1 MLTESDW
8 VLLGAALACVLVAGV
23 ATSIE
28 SALQSFS
35 KSRAEAHVKNGDR
48 GAVRLL
54 AITQDPAPTLNTV
67 LFLRVCLEIA
77 AIALVGVVVF
87 GHVESLWQRLL
98 WTIAPMTLV
107 SFVLLGVA
115 ARTLGRQ
122 HADALALRTSGPLSA
137 LTTVLGPIPQVL
149 IVLGNL
155 ITPGRGF
162 TDGPFTSEAELR
174 ELVDM
179 AEASDLIEAGERRM
193 IHSVFE
199 LGDTIVKEVMV
210 PRTEMLSIEAGKTLR
225 QGLSLALRSGYSRI
239 PVIGEDIDDVLGILY
254 LKDVIRRSYDNAGAQ
269 ASETVETLMRKP
281 TFCPDSKPVDELLK
295 EMQLNRSH
303 VVIVVDEFG
312 GTAGLATIE
321 DILEEIVGEIVD
333 EYDEEIPPF
342 VQVGDGRFRVSAR
355 LPVDEL
361 GELFGL
367 DVDDDDVD
375 TVLGLMAK
383 ELNKVPIPGSVVE
396 WEGIELVAERASGR
410 RHAIRTVMAGL
421 AGQQAGS
428 DAAVAATVALAEQSG
443 RQSGRGRPHEPA
455 EAADAAPK
463 EEP

>member
-1 MLTESDW
+1 MC
-8 VLLGAALACVLVAGV
+8 VVLACFL
-23 ATSIE
+23 TSIE

-35 KSRAEAHVKNGDR
+35 KSRAEAHVKDGKR
-48 GAVRLL
+48 GAERLL
-54 AITQDPAPTLNTV
+54 QIMQDPAPYLNTA
-67 LFLRVCLEIA
+67 LFLRVLTEISA
-77 AIALVGVVVF
+77 VVLLGVVVF
-87 GHVESLWQRLL
+87 DHFSALWEQLL
-98 WTIAPMTLV
+98 FTIGPMLVV
-107 SFVLLGVA
+107 SFVLIGVA

-122 HADALALRTSGPLSA
+122 KADQIALRSTGLISA
-137 LTTVLGPIPQVL
+137 LTTVIGPIPQIL
-149 IVLGNL
+149 IIIGNA

-174 ELVDM
+174 EMVDM

-210 PRTEMLSIEAGKTLR
+210 PRTEMVWVEKDKTLR
-225 QGLSLALRSGYSRI
+225 QGLSLALRSGFSRI
-239 PVIGEDIDDVLGILY
+239 PVIGEDVDDVLGVLY
-254 LKDVIRRSYDNAGAQ
+254 LKDVIRRTYDNPNAQ
-269 ASETVETLMRKP
+269 ATENVASLMRAP
-281 TFCPDSKPVDELLK
+281 IFCPDSKPVDELLK
-295 EMQLNRSH
+295 EMQLTRSH

-333 EYDEEIPPF
+333 EFDEEIAP
-342 VQVGDGRFRVSAR
+342 VVRLADGRFRVSSR

-367 DVDDDDVD
+367 RVDDDDVD

-383 ELNKVPIPGSVVE
+383 ELNKVPIAGSVVD

-410 RHAIRTVMAGL
+410 RHSIQTVVAGL
-421 AGQQAGS
+421 IEDAGDS
-428 DAAVAATVALAEQSG
+428 DAAVEATVELAASAKKNRRHHDQPDTVS
-443 RQSGRGRPHEPA
+443 
-455 EAADAAPK
+455 AAG
-463 EEP
+463 EES